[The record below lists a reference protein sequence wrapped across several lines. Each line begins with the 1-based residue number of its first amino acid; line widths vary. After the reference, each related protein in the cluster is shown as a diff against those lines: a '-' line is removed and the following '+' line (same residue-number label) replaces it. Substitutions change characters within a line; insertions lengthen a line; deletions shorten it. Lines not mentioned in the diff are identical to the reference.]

1 MQRVSSAVRNDS
13 VACEGYPLPDAQL
26 ADYKAVIKP
35 LSNGVALGLPPVVAF
50 HLSPNNR
57 RVMTDYKALIAEL
70 QNARLAEGSYSV
82 NRKLRELIVYLTALQ
97 QTGNYLIAEQ
107 ATERYRD

>member
-1 MQRVSSAVRNDS
+1 
-13 VACEGYPLPDAQL
+13 
-26 ADYKAVIKP
+26 
-35 LSNGVALGLPPVVAF
+35 
-50 HLSPNNR
+50 
-57 RVMTDYKALIAEL
+57 MTDYKALIAEL